1 MARVHAAKKTVTVQE
16 RKDELVQFYNRY
28 EEMVEAICDGAQYG
42 PTPKLERI
50 YQSEREWMLKNYA
63 GVRAFV
69 ISFLT
74 SDDEDRMVGMAVSG
88 EPTDAFEALFVAE
101 TLNELLNADG
111 GTMISRITR
120 TREALV
126 LYGEHLRQLEA
137 AEGRKSDGRR

>member
-50 YQSEREWMLKNYA
+50 YQSEREWMLNNYA